1 MRQLATI
8 QTIADIQPIP
18 DADAIEKVKVRD
30 WWCVAKKGEFAV
42 GGKCCF
48 MEIDSLLPSSNPA
61 FAFLAKGHREQ
72 TVLLEGGFTATGYRL
87 KTVRLRKQISQG
99 LALLLSALGLE
110 EWIEEGADVSEDLGI
125 HKWEP
130 PISKQPP
137 ANAKGNFPSFI
148 PKTDEERVQNLGR
161 LIERRAGMKM
171 YVTEKLDGMSVTCYR
186 TPDGFGACSRN
197 LDLLPEENAY
207 WRVIRAAGLEETLPL
222 NYAIQGEII
231 GEGIQGNPLQ
241 RKGQELY
248 VFNAYDIQAGKY
260 LGFAEFTALCARLG
274 VKTVPIVYEDLSLPS
289 EVAVLVEMADGYS
302 YLSASALREG
312 LVFRPL
318 TEDFDEIGGSMRR
331 LSFKAISNRYLL
343 AEK

>member
-8 QTIADIQPIP
+8 QRVADVQPIP
-18 DADAIEKVKVRD
+18 EADAIEKIRVRD
-30 WWCVAKKGEFAV
+30 WWCVAKKGEFVV
-42 GGKCCF
+42 GEKCVYF
-48 MEIDSLLPSSNPA
+48 EIDSLLPASNMN
-61 FAFLAKGHREQ
+61 FEFLGERSRVV
-72 TVLLEGGFTATGYRL
+72 TVLLEDGTTASGYRL
-87 KTVRLRKQISQG
+87 RTVRLRKQISQG
-99 LALLLSALGLE
+99 LALPLAAFGLDLP
-110 EWIEEGADVSEDLGI
+110 EGTDVSEELNI

-161 LIERRAGMKM
+161 LIERRAGQRF
-171 YVTEKLDGMSVTCYR
+171 YVTEKLDGMSVTVYR
-186 TPDGFGACSRN
+186 TEETFGVCSRN
-197 LDLLPEENAY
+197 LDLLDGNTY
-207 WRVIRAAGLEETLPL
+207 WNVVRAAGLEETLPL
-222 NYAIQGEII
+222 NFALQGEII

-248 VFNAYDIQAGKY
+248 VFNAYDIGAGRY
-260 LGFAEFTALCARLG
+260 LAFAEFMALCARLG
-274 VKTVPIVYEDLSLPS
+274 VKTVPLVHSNWTLLDS
-289 EVAVLVEMADGYS
+289 VADLVEMADGQS
-302 YLSASALREG
+302 LLNVNADREG

-318 TEDFDEIGGSMRR
+318 IEDYDEIGGSIRR